1 MAWRI
6 EFTRHA
12 ERDIKQM
19 DAQTA
24 RRILR
29 FLHERIAPL
38 DDPRAFGRALQ
49 TPRFG
54 DCWRYRIGDYRVIA
68 EIRDTELV
76 IEVVRATHRSRVY
89 R

>member
-12 ERDIKQM
+12 RRDLKQM

-24 RRILR
+24 QRILR
-29 FLHERIAPL
+29 FLHERVAPS
-38 DDPRAFGRALQ
+38 DDPRAIGRALQ
-49 TPRFG
+49 APRFG
-54 DCWRYRIGDYRVIA
+54 DYWRYRVGDYRVIA
-68 EIRDTELV
+68 EIKDADLV
-76 IEVVRATHRSRVY
+76 IQVVRATHRSRVY

>member
-12 ERDIKQM
+12 RRDLKQM

-29 FLHERIAPL
+29 FLHERVAPL

-54 DCWRYRIGDYRVIA
+54 GYWRYRIGDYRVIA
-68 EIRDTELV
+68 EIKDTELV
-76 IEVVRATHRSRVY
+76 IQVARAKHRSRAY